1 MFYKNLKKSVLFE
14 TFCFT
19 SKSFKIFVLMSDF
32 QSFPDTSIEAVREYV
47 KNKRNLDKEIY
58 Y

>member
-1 MFYKNLKKSVLFE
+1 
-14 TFCFT
+14 
-19 SKSFKIFVLMSDF
+19 MSDF